1 MWQWTGFLL
10 WQRREERAHRRSN
23 FVLINTTP
31 TFPCRTYKKLYPSL
45 VNLVN
50 PHNQPGNFFTQ
61 KEGTEK
67 YILVVVIVVVVVV
80 VDVVVVVVHE
90 VVIVLKLNYICP
102 GWTVHCPLSTVQ
114 LVVLYV
120 VRGAVTRNYLD
131 DIQMCCLIVY
141 NHQPALAKTATRT
154 FSINTR
160 PGNKIKQLL
169 SPPWPL
175 GNRYKIEDTCNIW
188 KFLLF
193 NYSRYPSFLSGNLMM
208 EFLPQK

>member
-1 MWQWTGFLL
+1 M
-10 WQRREERAHRRSN
+10 
-23 FVLINTTP
+23 
-31 TFPCRTYKKLYPSL
+31 
-45 VNLVN
+45 
-50 PHNQPGNFFTQ
+50 
-61 KEGTEK
+61 
-67 YILVVVIVVVVVV
+67 
-80 VDVVVVVVHE
+80 D
-90 VVIVLKLNYICP
+90 
-102 GWTVHCPLSTVQ
+102 CPLSSW
-114 LVVLYV
+114 LYCMW
-120 VRGAVTRNYLD
+120 RGAVTRNYLD

-141 NHQPALAKTATRT
+141 NHQPAPAKTATRT

-208 EFLPQK
+208 EFLPQIYRRIKNMYFEGEIIWHHTPWQYAVIPIEIYKWIIDGTQTDIIKE